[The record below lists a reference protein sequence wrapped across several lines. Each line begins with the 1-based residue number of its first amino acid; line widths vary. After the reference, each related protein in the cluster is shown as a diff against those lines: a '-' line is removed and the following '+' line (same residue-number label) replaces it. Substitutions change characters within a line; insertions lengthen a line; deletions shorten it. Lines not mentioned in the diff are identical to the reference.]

1 MDKKP
6 RFFCEHC
13 NAEVKRDARFCNRC
27 GHFFA
32 SVKCP
37 ACGKVGSSSIFENGC
52 PVCGYAVGSS
62 SDSNNSKNI
71 NLTTKKKQTI
81 QKDESLPFWI
91 YAITFSFLVIVFI
104 LFLYILGLI

>member
-1 MDKKP
+1 MEKKP
-6 RFFCEHC
+6 KFFCENC
-13 NAEVKRDARFCNRC
+13 NTEVKRDAKFCSKC

-37 ACGKVGSSSIFENGC
+37 ACGKVGLSSLFENGC

-62 SDSNNSKNI
+62 NEVKNDTEK
-71 NLTTKKKQTI
+71 LVSTKKRQSI
-81 QKDESLPFWI
+81 QKDEGLPFWI

-104 LFLYILGLI
+104 LFLSILGLI

>member
-37 ACGKVGSSSIFENGC
+37 ACGKVGSSSIFKNGC
-52 PVCGYAVGSS
+52 PVCGYAIGSA
-62 SDSNNSKNI
+62 DSNNNENTNI
-71 NLTTKKKQTI
+71 SPKKKQNF

-104 LFLYILGLI
+104 LFLYISGLI